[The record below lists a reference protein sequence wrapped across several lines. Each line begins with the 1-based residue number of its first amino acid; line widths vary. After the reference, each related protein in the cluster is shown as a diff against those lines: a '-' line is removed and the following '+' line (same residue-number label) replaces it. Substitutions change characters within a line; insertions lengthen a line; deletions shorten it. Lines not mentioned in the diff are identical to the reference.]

1 MAFNRHLGPL
11 STWHHLKGNSPEE
24 VFPDHIGLVNS
35 GSTPVCRV
43 VCRCEFSREMFFSL
57 CLIETGSHV
66 AIYRWVALFPL
77 QIHTKGVAILGQT
90 LFRGLHLD
98 SLFWVEPGTDN
109 HFTVVCVTIS
119 TLQGKVDS
127 SGAQAYASL
136 VLWPLTIP

>member
-1 MAFNRHLGPL
+1 M
-11 STWHHLKGNSPEE
+11 
-24 VFPDHIGLVNS
+24 
-35 GSTPVCRV
+35 CRV

-119 TLQGKVDS
+119 TLQGKADS

-136 VLWPLTIP
+136 VL